1 MESRSYDRQTR
12 NLQNFAQF
20 LDGRQYTK
28 SSTIGVAFRCRRA
41 VGLLAST
48 EKSARTVVLDDP
60 GPCGC
65 RSIPG
70 GLKLKLQVERLHPKC
85 EPVPR
90 CCMSDWHGKTQI
102 HEDQEGATNSG
113 SMHPMK

>member
-1 MESRSYDRQTR
+1 MGIEYAMKPRSDLRKRDLVVAATVGLPQSVPR
-12 NLQNFAQF
+12 RLGWDV
-20 LDGRQYTK
+20 LDE
-28 SSTIGVAFRCRRA
+28 C

-70 GLKLKLQVERLHPKC
+70 GLKLKSQIERLHPKS

-90 CCMSDWHGKTQI
+90 CCMSDWHGKIQI
-102 HEDQEGATNSG
+102 HENQ
-113 SMHPMK
+113 